1 MSLATRFTPL
11 ALHTALMLAFGQ
23 TVYAADSATQQE
35 AQLADVQVV
44 GSAGKAGGI
53 RFNDSQ
59 STAIINADQIRDMG
73 AHKIDQALQYQA
85 GILAEPF
92 GADNKVE
99 WFKIRGFDAS
109 VAVDGNITTPSGY
122 FVWTPNSYGVEKIEV
137 LKGANSFLYGSGES
151 GGVVNLVTKR
161 PKDTPAGEIVINTG
175 SQDRYGIGADYS
187 GLINND
193 HRLRYRVVT
202 QYSKEGNDIDFAH
215 MRHEYLAPSLTW
227 DINDRTSLTLLSSY
241 QHDKGRPTNGF
252 LPFYGTVLNT
262 PYGKIN
268 RHTSMGEP
276 DFDTL
281 DRSEYALGYELSH
294 RFDNGWQFSQN
305 YRFSFMDLDERN
317 VFAYG
322 SDNDRKVHRGYT
334 YTDGTSKSHNLDN
347 RLSKTWRNDRFENT
361 LLLGIDYVHAQSD
374 GKNNGFGYVPDL
386 DMFDPHY
393 GTHIDLEAT
402 PYHTK
407 LRQLG
412 GYVQNQF
419 KWDQH
424 WLVNLGLRHD
434 KVKAD
439 SDMTQVKDHG
449 DYSHNTV
456 NAGLM
461 YIATN
466 GLAPYINYSE
476 SFKPVL
482 GTDGYGRAYKPYE
495 GRQYE
500 AGLKYSPTWV
510 DGTFTLAYFDLQEKN
525 ALVADAS
532 NIQSQVGKR
541 KSRGVE
547 LQANVDVTENWKLA
561 ASYTYMN
568 PKQDLSVKERIRT
581 PMMPHNMANAQV
593 QYQFHSGRLNG
604 LTLGT
609 GLRYVGSSNDEQY
622 YAGYKIPSY
631 TLWDAMAQ
639 YHVAKNW
646 QLQLNARNLTDK
658 KYVSGCSFYCYYGA
672 ARSVEGSLRYQW

>member
-1 MSLATRFTPL
+1 MFSASRFQL
-11 ALHTALMLAFGQ
+11 GLLSTALMMAFAP
-23 TVYAADSATQQE
+23 VYADDHQYNESAD
-35 AQLADVQVV
+35 LGDVNVV
-44 GSAGKAGGI
+44 GSAGKADGI
-53 RFNDSQ
+53 KFNDTQ
-59 STAIINADQIRDMG
+59 SSVIIDDKKIQAMG
-73 AHKIDQALQYQA
+73 AHKVDQALQYQA

-109 VAVDGNITTPSGY
+109 VAVDGNITTPNGY
-122 FVWTPNSYGVEKIEV
+122 FVWTPNSYGLEKIEV

-161 PKDTPAGEIVINTG
+161 PKDNPAGELSINSGTN
-175 SQDRYGIGADYS
+175 DRYGISGDYS
-187 GLINND
+187 GVLND
-193 HRLRYRVVT
+193 DKSLRYRLVS
-202 QYSKEGNDIDFAH
+202 QYSKEGSDIDFAKMKH
-215 MRHEYLAPSLTW
+215 YYLAPSLTW
-227 DINDRTSLTLLSSY
+227 DINDQTSLTLLTSY
-241 QHDKGRPTNGF
+241 QHEKGRPTNGF

-276 DFDTL
+276 DFDIL
-281 DRSEYALGYELSH
+281 DRDEYALGYELSH
-294 RFDNGWQFSQN
+294 RFDNGWKFSQN
-305 YRFSFMDLDERN
+305 YRFSFMDLYERN

-334 YTDGTSKSHNLDN
+334 YTDGNSKSHNIDN
-347 RLSKTWRNDRFENT
+347 RLSKSWKNDRFENT
-361 LLLGIDYVHAQSD
+361 LLMGIDYIHAQSD
-374 GKNNGFGYVPDL
+374 GNNNGFGYVPDM
-386 DMFDPHY
+386 DMFDPQH
-393 GTHIDLEAT
+393 GSHIDISYT

-407 LRQLG
+407 LRQFG
-412 GYVQNQF
+412 SYVQNQF
-419 KWDQH
+419 KWDKH
-424 WLVNLGLRHD
+424 WLVNLGVRHD

-439 SDMTQVKDHG
+439 SDMTNVKDHG
-449 DYSHNTV
+449 KYSHNTF
-456 NAGLM
+456 NAGMM

-466 GLAPYINYSE
+466 GLAPYFNYSE
-476 SFKPVL
+476 SFRPVL
-482 GTDGYGRAYKPYE
+482 GTDGYGRPYRPYE

-500 AGLKYSPTWV
+500 TGLKYSPDWL
-510 DGTFTLAYFDLQEKN
+510 DGTFTMAYFDLQEKN
-525 ALVADAS
+525 ALVADSS

-547 LQANVDVTENWKLA
+547 LQADVNITDNWKMA

-568 PKQDLSVKERIRT
+568 PKQDLSTNDTIRT
-581 PMMPHNMANAQV
+581 PLMPHHMANAQV
-593 QYQFHSGRLNG
+593 QYHFNSGALNG
-604 LTLGT
+604 LILGT
-609 GLRYVGSSNDEQY
+609 GLRYIGSSTDNQY

-639 YHVAKNW
+639 YQVNKDW

-672 ARSVEGSLRYQW
+672 ARSVEGTLSYKW